1 MGYVK
6 YIGVW
11 GWLATEAEEYL
22 RLVHETWGGLYRDE
36 KFANFRRGTKRR
48 FYGGRG
54 GDIVLRTSLKR
65 ESFQRRRIIHGD
77 VYSRERIT
85 QL

>member
-22 RLVHETWGGLYRDE
+22 WLAHETWSGLYCDE
-36 KFANFRRGTKRR
+36 ELANF
-48 FYGGRG
+48 
-54 GDIVLRTSLKR
+54 
-65 ESFQRRRIIHGD
+65 
-77 VYSRERIT
+77 
-85 QL
+85 